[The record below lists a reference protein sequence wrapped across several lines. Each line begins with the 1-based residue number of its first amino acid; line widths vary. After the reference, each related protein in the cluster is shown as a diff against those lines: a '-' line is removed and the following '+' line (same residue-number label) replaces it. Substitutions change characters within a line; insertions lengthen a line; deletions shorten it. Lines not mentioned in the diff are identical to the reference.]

1 MIYTG
6 IDNTKKISISYSP
19 LRKEWEF
26 SRREGRKIYVIPSHL
41 SLLRIESTDIKNKY
55 SLRKYLDLE
64 VREKYGDVIWDVEVD
79 EGTMYLAIFKD
90 FDIPEDF
97 FALDL
102 EIFSLAR
109 VLKANGKKDGVVL
122 DIGSKKTTYVEV
134 EEGKVVN
141 YRVVLKGGEYI
152 DGIVSESYGID
163 KGEAEEL
170 KKERGV
176 SDVKVREAVEDIL
189 NSIGHNL
196 KGKEILLSGGGSLL
210 KGMDSLFDKVFRNDH
225 CEPHLNSAFGASLK
239 YVYKDKSPSFR
250 KSGLEPS
257 ELRKMALVSGIAGF
271 FLILS
276 YMASTFFG
284 EKIVKDIKALE
295 KKEFKEAFPNLPA
308 VSVYSQVKSL
318 ISGKERFTLTKKIE
332 KLTEKLRR
340 GVVIYSIEYAE
351 GRLIVRGEAD
361 ENTVKLME
369 PKSIKKT
376 PKGKVEFE
384 IEIK

>member
-6 IDNTKKISISYSP
+6 IDNTKRISVSYSP
-19 LRKEWEF
+19 WKKEWEF

-41 SLLRIESTDIKNKY
+41 SLLRIEGTDIKNKY
-55 SLRKYLDLE
+55 SLKKYIDLE
-64 VREKYGDVIWDVEVD
+64 VREKYGEVTWDVEVD
-79 EGTMYLAIFKD
+79 DGTMYLVVFRD
-90 FDIPEDF
+90 FDIPDDF
-97 FALDL
+97 FALDP

-109 VLKANGKKDGVVL
+109 VLRANGKKDGVVL
-122 DIGSKKTTYVEV
+122 DIGSRKTTYIEIA
-134 EEGKVVN
+134 EGKIVN
-141 YRVVLKGGEYI
+141 YRVVLKGGDYI

-170 KKERGV
+170 KKEKGL

-210 KGMDSLFDKVFRNDH
+210 KGIDNLFDNVFRNDH
-225 CEPHLNSAFGASLK
+225 CEPPLNSAFGASLK

-250 KSGLEPS
+250 RSGIEPS
-257 ELRKMALVSGIAGF
+257 ELRKMALVSGVAGL

-276 YMASTFFG
+276 YITSNFLG
-284 EKIVKDIKALE
+284 EKIIKDIKALE

-308 VSVYSQVKSL
+308 VSVYSQVKGL
-318 ISGKERFTLTKKIE
+318 ISSNDRFMLTRRIE

-351 GRLIVRGEAD
+351 GRLIVRGETD